1 MSSRHAGRHALL
13 LVASPENIQI
23 VIPITDGFCRSW
35 HSPRQIE
42 GLGMKK
48 IALIFALAFA
58 LTTGMAVVT
67 VVAHTDQAMADCTGT
82 NC

>member
-1 MSSRHAGRHALL
+1 
-13 LVASPENIQI
+13 
-23 VIPITDGFCRSW
+23 
-35 HSPRQIE
+35 
-42 GLGMKK
+42 MKK

-67 VVAHTDQAMADCTGT
+67 VVAHTDQAMADCTGA